1 MRQTSQS
8 ALNDYVGTI
17 DVILPS
23 QFFDMSGK
31 QRLGSEQRLMLAVLV
46 DAVNILR
53 SWHVSA
59 GARKRRLFA
68 EASRWVVTRGDRY
81 PFSFDN
87 VCSALGIDAE
97 ALRRQLSRVAMSS
110 PGALRSELGRLRLKE
125 SSRVQHMTVNR
136 IRCRSHRRTVPL
148 GRRSA

>member
-8 ALNDYVGTI
+8 ALNDCVGTT

-53 SWHVSA
+53 SA

-136 IRCRSHRRTVPL
+136 IRCRSHRRTLPL